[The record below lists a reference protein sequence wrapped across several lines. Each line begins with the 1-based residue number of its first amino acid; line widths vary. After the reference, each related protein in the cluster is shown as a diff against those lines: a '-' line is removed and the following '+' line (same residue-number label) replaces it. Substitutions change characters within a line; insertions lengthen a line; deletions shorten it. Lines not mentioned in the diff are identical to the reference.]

1 MSSPAAAAPQD
12 RRAVPSF
19 HRSGNCLTANPRPV
33 ALMAPRIRTRPEKRF
48 SAALLFLWDSCSL
61 GESFMHRITKLLPVP
76 WTTHQS
82 ESGTHTHTLPT
93 STTNHTPSRALLPLI
108 LIGVQDTTGT
118 PYTHDMEMEH
128 TNALHYTT
136 VQRHYRY
143 ASSTEQTTD
152 IPIRPPPR
160 RRSYRPKSP
169 NLSLRTSLLLFLA
182 TGFRLQLLLRILVV
196 VFFFLEPYTVQPDFC
211 RACSRACGVPS
222 WWWSWWTR
230 SPSWNPSCPSSTRR
244 LHSITISHGFFFSF
258 NHALK
263 EASKQ

>member
-1 MSSPAAAAPQD
+1 
-12 RRAVPSF
+12 
-19 HRSGNCLTANPRPV
+19 
-33 ALMAPRIRTRPEKRF
+33 
-48 SAALLFLWDSCSL
+48 
-61 GESFMHRITKLLPVP
+61 
-76 WTTHQS
+76 
-82 ESGTHTHTLPT
+82 
-93 STTNHTPSRALLPLI
+93 
-108 LIGVQDTTGT
+108 
-118 PYTHDMEMEH
+118 MEMEH
-128 TNALHYTT
+128 TNTLHYTT

-222 WWWSWWTR
+222 WW
-230 SPSWNPSCPSSTRR
+230 
-244 LHSITISHGFFFSF
+244 
-258 NHALK
+258 
-263 EASKQ
+263 

>member
-1 MSSPAAAAPQD
+1 MK
-12 RRAVPSF
+12 V
-19 HRSGNCLTANPRPV
+19 G
-33 ALMAPRIRTRPEKRF
+33 
-48 SAALLFLWDSCSL
+48 
-61 GESFMHRITKLLPVP
+61 
-76 WTTHQS
+76 
-82 ESGTHTHTLPT
+82 HTHTLPT

-169 NLSLRTSLLLFLA
+169 QPFPQNKFTPFPSYWLQAAAAA
-182 TGFRLQLLLRILVV
+182 THPCGR
-196 VFFFLEPYTVQPDFC
+196 FFFLGAVHGPAGLLQGVVEHAGCHRGGEVDERVAQVETPPAHHQLVGYIQSQYHMDFFF
-211 RACSRACGVPS
+211 RSI
-222 WWWSWWTR
+222 TR
-230 SPSWNPSCPSSTRR
+230 S
-244 LHSITISHGFFFSF
+244 
-258 NHALK
+258 K
-263 EASKQ
+263 KQANNRYKYTTHTSVHQVVTTCTDR

>member
-1 MSSPAAAAPQD
+1 MNHEQ
-12 RRAVPSF
+12 
-19 HRSGNCLTANPRPV
+19 H
-33 ALMAPRIRTRPEKRF
+33 
-48 SAALLFLWDSCSL
+48 
-61 GESFMHRITKLLPVP
+61 TKVKV
-76 WTTHQS
+76 
-82 ESGTHTHTLPT
+82 GHTHTLPT

-196 VFFFLEPYTVQPDFC
+196 VFFSWSRTRSSRTSAGRVVEHAGCHRGGEVDERVAQVETPPAHHQLVGYIQSQYHMDFFFVQ
-211 RACSRACGVPS
+211 SRAQ
-222 WWWSWWTR
+222 R
-230 SPSWNPSCPSSTRR
+230 
-244 LHSITISHGFFFSF
+244 
-258 NHALK
+258 
-263 EASKQ
+263 SKQTIDTSIQHTHQFTKSLLLVQMDRKK